1 MERVQSRPGEDQTR
15 PERLKIQ
22 MKQAERTEQ
31 RAEQLWLI
39 QQGYGMCAELEGLLA
54 GYQGIVDEGKSPA
67 RKCALLILRKIQDGL
82 RAWEAAVSGLTGES
96 NDVLTAEN
104 ARIREGI
111 ARLKQIAEGKT
122 ALLQTLKMQ
131 LRNHRVK
138 CLNEAFQKI
147 ETKALAACESEPER
161 RKQERRLRERRHILE
176 FENGYRRIKAG
187 MRELRRRA
195 DIAGFADDA
204 FGRIERALEK
214 LRERDPDPAALHQL
228 EIYDV
233 QPLANRLRKYEKD
246 ARALDEELS
255 RHLAVYDALCE
266 ETGLR
271 PVDAFPFCEESIREI
286 DAVCDQLL
294 KQAGACEGVES
305 EETSD
310 VLDFASG
317 EAMAQ
322 TMRYERYRNQKKKYR
337 KI

>member
-1 MERVQSRPGEDQTR
+1 MERVQSQLGQDQAR
-15 PERLKIQ
+15 LERLKIQ
-22 MKQAERTEQ
+22 MKQAERTEL

-67 RKCALLILRKIQDGL
+67 RKCALLILRKIQDGM
-82 RAWEAAVSGLTGES
+82 RGWEAAVNGLAGES
-96 NDVLTAEN
+96 NDALTAEN
-104 ARIREGI
+104 ARLREGI
-111 ARLKQIAEGKT
+111 ARLKQIADGKT

-161 RKQERRLRERRHILE
+161 RKQDRRLRERKRILE

-187 MRELRRRA
+187 MRELRRRT

-204 FGRIERALEK
+204 FGQIDRALEQ

-271 PVDAFPFCEESIREI
+271 PVDAFPFREESIQEI
-286 DAVCDQLL
+286 DAACDQLL
-294 KQAGACEGVES
+294 HSAEMRIEMETDGA
-305 EETSD
+305 ETIRTSG
-310 VLDFASG
+310 FASA
-317 EAMAQ
+317 EAP
-322 TMRYERYRNQKKKYR
+322 YERYRNQKKKYR
-337 KI
+337 EI

>member
-1 MERVQSRPGEDQTR
+1 MERVQSQLGQDQAR
-15 PERLKIQ
+15 LERLKIQ
-22 MKQAERTEQ
+22 MKQAERTEL

-39 QQGYGMCAELEGLLA
+39 QQGYGMCAEMEGLLA

-67 RKCALLILRKIQDGL
+67 RKCALLILRKIQDGM
-82 RAWEAAVSGLTGES
+82 RGWEAAVNGLAGES
-96 NDVLTAEN
+96 NDALTAEN
-104 ARIREGI
+104 ARLREGI
-111 ARLKQIAEGKT
+111 ARLKQIADGKT

-161 RKQERRLRERRHILE
+161 RKQDRRLRERKRILE

-187 MRELRRRA
+187 MRELRRRT

-204 FGRIERALEK
+204 FGQIDRALEQ

-233 QPLANRLRKYEKD
+233 QPLANRMRKYEKD

-271 PVDAFPFCEESIREI
+271 PVNAFPFREESIQEI
-286 DAVCDQLL
+286 DAACDQLL
-294 KQAGACEGVES
+294 HSAEMRIEMETDGA
-305 EETSD
+305 ETIRTSG
-310 VLDFASG
+310 FASA
-317 EAMAQ
+317 EAP
-322 TMRYERYRNQKKKYR
+322 YERYRNWKRKYR
-337 KI
+337 EI

>member
-1 MERVQSRPGEDQTR
+1 MERVQNQSEREQTR
-15 PERLKIQ
+15 LERPIIQ
-22 MKQAERTEQ
+22 MRQAERTEL

-82 RAWEAAVSGLTGES
+82 RGWEAAVNGLTGES
-96 NDVLTAEN
+96 NDALTAEN
-104 ARIREGI
+104 ARLREGI

-147 ETKALAACESEPER
+147 ETKALAACESDPER
-161 RKQERRLRERRHILE
+161 RKQKRRLRERKRALE
-176 FENGYRRIKAG
+176 FENDYRRIKAG

-195 DIAGFADDA
+195 DIAGFTDVA
-204 FGRIERALEK
+204 FGQIDRALEQF
-214 LRERDPDPAALHQL
+214 REREPDPAALNQM
-228 EIYDV
+228 EIYDI

-246 ARALDEELS
+246 ARMLDDRLS

-271 PVDAFPFCEESIREI
+271 PADAFPFREESIQKI
-286 DAVCDQLL
+286 DAACDELL
-294 KQAGACEGVES
+294 HSAEMRGEMEADGAETIQTSGFIS
-305 EETSD
+305 EE
-310 VLDFASG
+310 A
-317 EAMAQ
+317 
-322 TMRYERYRNQKKKYR
+322 RYERYQNWKKKYR
-337 KI
+337 EI

>member
-1 MERVQSRPGEDQTR
+1 MERVQSRLGQDQAR
-15 PERLKIQ
+15 LERLKIQ
-22 MKQAERTEQ
+22 MKQAERTEL

-82 RAWEAAVSGLTGES
+82 RGWEAAVNGLAGES
-96 NDVLTAEN
+96 NDALTAEN

-111 ARLKQIAEGKT
+111 ARLKQIADGKT

-147 ETKALAACESEPER
+147 ETKALAACEGEPER
-161 RKQERRLRERRHILE
+161 QKQERRLRERKRILE

-204 FGRIERALEK
+204 FGRIDRALEQ

-246 ARALDEELS
+246 ARTLDEELS

-271 PVDAFPFCEESIREI
+271 PVDAFPFREESIQEI
-286 DAVCDQLL
+286 DAACDQLL
-294 KQAGACEGVES
+294 NQAGARGEMQPAEK
-305 EETSD
+305 
-310 VLDFASG
+310 G
-317 EAMAQ
+317 EAAAQ
-322 TMRYERYRNQKKKYR
+322 ISRYERYRNQKKKYR
-337 KI
+337 EI

>member
-1 MERVQSRPGEDQTR
+1 MERVQSQLGQDQAR
-15 PERLKIQ
+15 LERLKIQ
-22 MKQAERTEQ
+22 MKQAERTEL

-67 RKCALLILRKIQDGL
+67 RKCALLILRKIQDGM
-82 RAWEAAVSGLTGES
+82 RGWEAAVNGLAGES
-96 NDVLTAEN
+96 NDALTAEN
-104 ARIREGI
+104 ARLREGI
-111 ARLKQIAEGKT
+111 ARLKQIADGKT

-161 RKQERRLRERRHILE
+161 RKQDRRLRERKCILE

-187 MRELRRRA
+187 MRELRRRT

-204 FGRIERALEK
+204 FGQIDRALEQ

-271 PVDAFPFCEESIREI
+271 PVDAFPFREESIQEI
-286 DAVCDQLL
+286 DAACDQLL
-294 KQAGACEGVES
+294 HSAEMRIEMETDGA
-305 EETSD
+305 ETIRTSG
-310 VLDFASG
+310 FASA
-317 EAMAQ
+317 EAP
-322 TMRYERYRNQKKKYR
+322 YERYRNWKRKYR
-337 KI
+337 EI

>member
-1 MERVQSRPGEDQTR
+1 MERVQSQLGQDQAQL
-15 PERLKIQ
+15 ERLKIQ
-22 MKQAERTEQ
+22 MKQAERTEL

-82 RAWEAAVSGLTGES
+82 RGWEAAVNGLAGES
-96 NDVLTAEN
+96 NDALTAEN
-104 ARIREGI
+104 ARIREGS
-111 ARLKQIAEGKT
+111 ARLKQIADGKT

-147 ETKALAACESEPER
+147 DTKALAACEGEPER
-161 RKQERRLRERRHILE
+161 QKQERRLRERKRILE

-204 FGRIERALEK
+204 FGRIDRALEQ

-233 QPLANRLRKYEKD
+233 QPLANRMRKYEKD

-271 PVDAFPFCEESIREI
+271 PVDAFPFREESIQEI
-286 DAVCDQLL
+286 DAACDQLL
-294 KQAGACEGVES
+294 HSAEMRIEMETDGA
-305 EETSD
+305 ETIRTSG
-310 VLDFASG
+310 FASA
-317 EAMAQ
+317 EAP
-322 TMRYERYRNQKKKYR
+322 YERYRNWKRKYR
-337 KI
+337 EI